1 MSAGPRPVHPPG
13 REASAEN
20 ATVLCVTVAQTQ
32 LSNMRNSGP
41 LSDRLHTLWL
51 RMHSLRVVIALTV
64 VAGVLFASFLSYM
77 EQTSDLR
84 EQHIA
89 QIHTEMDHLGA
100 LTALALREPLWQFEA
115 EQANSIMEA
124 AFVNPDV
131 VSISIWDDKGTPFAA
146 RTRSAEDPE
155 LVDATTR
162 VVERNKTM
170 VGKLMIQMSTA
181 GYLRKVDEVRM
192 QYVRHGVEIS
202 IGALI
207 VILLLMHWRLVRPLE
222 ALVAASGRIEK
233 GQLDVPIRRVFRDE
247 VGALADSLEATRLA
261 LLHLIAEL
269 ESRNQELTD
278 ANEHLEQRVAERTES
293 LEKTLLTLERA
304 QEEIIQTEKLAS
316 LGRVVAG
323 VAHELNTPIGNAL
336 TVTSTIQAELADL
349 LTELASGSMRRSS
362 LSLFIERADEGL
374 ALSLNNLQRAA
385 HLISDFKQVAV
396 DQTSDQRR
404 TFDLAEVTTEILNML
419 QPTLRKSGCE
429 VKKTLCAGLV
439 CDSFPG
445 RYGQVLTNLV
455 MNATIHAFEA
465 GAGGRIAVSIGAVD
479 ADTVE
484 LVVADDGVG
493 MDEDVRMRIFDP
505 FFTTKLGRG
514 GSGLG
519 MNIVHGIVTRIL
531 GGQITVQSAPGEGSR
546 IRVLFPRVTSGGA
559 GER

>member
-1 MSAGPRPVHPPG
+1 MPNP
-13 REASAEN
+13 
-20 ATVLCVTVAQTQ
+20 
-32 LSNMRNSGP
+32 GP
-41 LSDRLHTLWL
+41 LSVRFRKLWL
-51 RMHSLRVVIALTV
+51 RMRSLRVAIALTV
-64 VAGVLFASFLSYM
+64 VAGVMLASFFSYV

-84 EQHIA
+84 EQHIV

-131 VSISIWDDKGTPFAA
+131 VSITIWDDKGTPFAA
-146 RTRSAEDPE
+146 RQRSPEDAR
-155 LVDATTR
+155 LVDQTTH
-162 VVERNKTM
+162 VVERNKTV
-170 VGKLMIQMSTA
+170 VGKLTIQMSTA

-192 QYVRHGVEIS
+192 QYLRHGVQIS

-207 VILLLMHWRLVRPLE
+207 VILLLLHWRLVRPLE
-222 ALVAASGRIEK
+222 ELVEASGRIEK
-233 GQLDVPIRRVFRDE
+233 GQLDVPIRPVFRDE

-261 LLHLIAEL
+261 LLHLIAQL

-293 LEKTLLTLERA
+293 LERTLLTLERA

-336 TVTSTIQAELADL
+336 TVASTIQAELVDL
-349 LTELASGSMRRSS
+349 KTELASGSMRRSS
-362 LSLFIERADEGL
+362 LRVFIERADEGL
-374 ALSLNNLQRAA
+374 ALSLSNLERAA
-385 HLISDFKQVAV
+385 NLISDFKQVAV

-404 TFDLAEVTTEILNML
+404 EFDLAEVTTEILNML
-419 QPTLRKSGCE
+419 QPTIRKSGCE
-429 VKKTLCAGLV
+429 VKRSLSTGIV

-455 MNATIHAFEA
+455 MNATIHAFA
-465 GAGGRIAVSIGAVD
+465 PGATGHISVSVGLVD
-479 ADTVE
+479 DETVE

-493 MDEDVRMRIFDP
+493 MEDAVRARIFDP
-505 FFTTKLGRG
+505 FFTTKMGRG
-514 GSGLG
+514 GTGLG
-519 MNIVHGIVTRIL
+519 MNIVHGIATRIL
-531 GGQITVQSAPGEGSR
+531 GGQITVHSAPGDGSR
-546 IRVLFPRVTSGGA
+546 IRVVFPRVASGGVSA
-559 GER
+559 GASCAG

>member
-1 MSAGPRPVHPPG
+1 
-13 REASAEN
+13 
-20 ATVLCVTVAQTQ
+20 
-32 LSNMRNSGP
+32 MRIPEP
-41 LSDRLHTLWL
+41 LLVRFRKLWL
-51 RMHSLRVVIALTV
+51 RLHSLRVAIALTV
-64 VAGVLFASFLSYM
+64 VVGVLLASFLSYV

-124 AFVNPDV
+124 AFVNPEV
-131 VSISIWDDKGTPFAA
+131 VSIAIWDDKGTPFAS
-146 RTRSAEDPE
+146 RVRGAEDPK
-155 LVDATTR
+155 LIDATTH

-170 VGKLMIQMSTA
+170 VGRLTIQMSTA
-181 GYLRKVDEVRM
+181 GYLRKVNEVRL
-192 QYVRHGVEIS
+192 QYLKHGAQIS
-202 IGALI
+202 AGALI

-222 ALVAASGRIEK
+222 ELVRASRRIEK
-233 GQLDVPIRRVFRDE
+233 GQLDVPIRSVFRDE
-247 VGALADSLEATRLA
+247 VGALADSLEATRQA
-261 LLHLIAEL
+261 LLHLIAQL
-269 ESRNQELTD
+269 ESRNLELTD

-336 TVTSTIQAELADL
+336 TVASTIQSELVDL
-349 LTELASGSMRRSS
+349 KQELSGGSMRRSV
-362 LSLFIERADEGL
+362 LNLFIERADEGL
-374 ALSLNNLQRAA
+374 TLSLKNLQRAA
-385 HLISDFKQVAV
+385 HLISDFKQVSV

-404 TFDLAEVTTEILNML
+404 EFDLAEVTTEILNML

-429 VKKTLCAGLV
+429 VKKMLSTGLV

-455 MNATIHAFEA
+455 MNATIHAFDA
-465 GAGGRIAVSIGAVD
+465 GTTGRISVTIGAVD
-479 ADTVE
+479 ADTME
-484 LVVADDGVG
+484 LVVADNG
-493 MDEDVRMRIFDP
+493 MGMEEDVRARIFDP
-505 FFTTKLGRG
+505 FFTTKMGRG
-514 GSGLG
+514 GTGLG

-531 GGQITVQSAPGEGSR
+531 GGQITVYSTPGEGSR
-546 IRVLFPRVTSGGA
+546 IRVLFPRVVGGTV
-559 GER
+559 

>member
-1 MSAGPRPVHPPG
+1 
-13 REASAEN
+13 
-20 ATVLCVTVAQTQ
+20 
-32 LSNMRNSGP
+32 MRIPEP
-41 LSDRLHTLWL
+41 LLVRFRKLWL
-51 RMHSLRVVIALTV
+51 RLHSLRVAIALTV
-64 VAGVLFASFLSYM
+64 VVGVLLASFLSYV

-131 VSISIWDDKGTPFAA
+131 VSIAIWDDKGTPFAT
-146 RTRSAEDPE
+146 RTRNAEDPK
-155 LVDATTR
+155 LVDATTH

-170 VGKLMIQMSTA
+170 VGKLTIQMSTA
-181 GYLRKVDEVRM
+181 GYLRKVNEVRL
-192 QYVRHGVEIS
+192 QYLKHGAQIS

-222 ALVAASGRIEK
+222 ELVRASVRIEK

-261 LLHLIAEL
+261 LLHLIAQL
-269 ESRNQELTD
+269 ESRNMELTD

-336 TVTSTIQAELADL
+336 TVASTIQSELMDL
-349 LTELASGSMRRSS
+349 KTELSGGSMRRSA
-362 LSLFIERADEGL
+362 LNQFIERADEGL
-374 ALSLNNLQRAA
+374 ALSLSNLQRAA

-404 TFDLAEVTTEILNML
+404 QFDLAEVTTEILNML

-429 VKKTLCAGLV
+429 VKKTLGVGLV

-455 MNATIHAFEA
+455 MNATIHAFDA
-465 GAGGRIAVSIGAVD
+465 GATGRISISIGAAD

-484 LVVADDGVG
+484 LVVADNGVG
-493 MDEDVRMRIFDP
+493 MGEDVRARIFDP
-505 FFTTKLGRG
+505 FFTTKMGRG
-514 GSGLG
+514 GTGLG

-531 GGQITVQSAPGEGSR
+531 GGQITVTSTPGEGSR
-546 IRVLFPRVTSGGA
+546 IRVLFPRVASGATTSVM
-559 GER
+559 

>member
-1 MSAGPRPVHPPG
+1 M
-13 REASAEN
+13 
-20 ATVLCVTVAQTQ
+20 
-32 LSNMRNSGP
+32 
-41 LSDRLHTLWL
+41 RLHKLWMRL
-51 RMHSLRVVIALTV
+51 RSLRVAIALTV
-64 VAGVLFASFLSYM
+64 VAGVMLASFLSYV

-100 LTALALREPLWQFEA
+100 LTALAMREPLWQFEA

-131 VSISIWDDKGTPFAA
+131 VSIVIWDDKGTPFAT
-146 RTRSAEDPE
+146 RTRSAEDPK
-155 LVDATTR
+155 LVDASTH

-170 VGKLMIQMSTA
+170 VGKLTIQMSTA
-181 GYLRKVDEVRM
+181 GYLRKVHEVRL
-192 QYVRHGVEIS
+192 QYVKHGAQIS
-202 IGALI
+202 IGALV

-222 ALVAASGRIEK
+222 ELVRASGRIEK
-233 GQLDVPIRRVFRDE
+233 GQLDVPIRAVFRDE
-247 VGALADSLEATRLA
+247 VGALAESLEATRQA
-261 LLHLIAEL
+261 LLHLIAQL
-269 ESRNQELTD
+269 ESRNLELTD

-336 TVTSTIQAELADL
+336 TVASTIQSELVDL
-349 LTELASGSMRRSS
+349 KLELSSGSMRRSK
-362 LSLFIERADEGL
+362 LNQFIARADEGL
-374 ALSLNNLQRAA
+374 ALSMSNLQRAA

-404 TFDLAEVTTEILNML
+404 AFDLAEVTTEILNML

-429 VKKTLCAGLV
+429 VKKSLCTGVV

-455 MNATIHAFEA
+455 MNATIHAFDASAA
-465 GAGGRIAVSIGAVD
+465 GCISVSVGAVD

-484 LVVADDGVG
+484 LVVADNGVG
-493 MDEDVRMRIFDP
+493 MEEDVRARIFDP
-505 FFTTKLGRG
+505 FFTTKMGRG
-514 GSGLG
+514 GTGLG

-531 GGQITVQSAPGEGSR
+531 GGQITVHSVPGQGSS
-546 IRVLFPRVTSGGA
+546 IRVLFPRVA
-559 GER
+559 L

>member
-1 MSAGPRPVHPPG
+1 MS
-13 REASAEN
+13 
-20 ATVLCVTVAQTQ
+20 T
-32 LSNMRNSGP
+32 SGP
-41 LSDRLHTLWL
+41 PFDRLHKLWL
-51 RMHSLRVVIALTV
+51 RVHSLRVAIALTV
-64 VAGVLFASFLSYM
+64 VVGVMLASFLSYV

-131 VSISIWDDKGTPFAA
+131 VSIEIWDDKGTPFATRK
-146 RTRSAEDPE
+146 RTAENASM
-155 LVDATTR
+155 VDATNH

-170 VGKLMIQMSTA
+170 VGKLTIQMSTA
-181 GYLRKVDEVRM
+181 GYLRKVNEVRM
-192 QYVRHGVEIS
+192 QYLKHGAQIS
-202 IGALI
+202 MGALI

-222 ALVAASGRIEK
+222 ELVEASGRIEK
-233 GQLDVPIRRVFRDE
+233 GQLDVPIRHVFRDE

-261 LLHLIAEL
+261 LLHLIAQL

-293 LEKTLLTLERA
+293 LERTLLTLERA

-336 TVTSTIQAELADL
+336 TVASTLQSDLADL
-349 LTELASGSMRRSS
+349 KSELAGGTMRRSS
-362 LSLFIERADEGL
+362 MNQFIERSDEGL
-374 ALSLNNLQRAA
+374 ALSMSNLQRAA

-404 TFDLAEVTTEILNML
+404 EFDLAEVTTEILNML

-429 VKKTLCAGLV
+429 VKKTLCADLV

-455 MNATIHAFEA
+455 MNASIHAFDA
-465 GAGGRIAVSIGAVD
+465 GATGRISVTIAAVD

-493 MDEDVRMRIFDP
+493 MDDAVRARIFDP
-505 FFTTKLGRG
+505 FFTTKMGRG
-514 GSGLG
+514 GTGLG

-531 GGQITVQSAPGEGSR
+531 GGQISVHSAPGEGSR
-546 IRVLFPRVTSGGA
+546 IRVVFPRVVSGTTSP
-559 GER
+559 R

>member
-1 MSAGPRPVHPPG
+1 
-13 REASAEN
+13 
-20 ATVLCVTVAQTQ
+20 
-32 LSNMRNSGP
+32 MRITEP
-41 LSDRLHTLWL
+41 LSVRFRKLWL
-51 RMHSLRVVIALTV
+51 RLHSLRVAIALTV
-64 VAGVLFASFLSYM
+64 VAGVLLASFLSYV

-131 VSISIWDDKGTPFAA
+131 VSIAIWDDKGTPFA
-146 RTRSAEDPE
+146 TRVRGAEDPK
-155 LVDATTR
+155 LVDSTTHF
-162 VVERNKTM
+162 VERNKTM
-170 VGKLMIQMSTA
+170 VGRLTIQMSTA
-181 GYLRKVDEVRM
+181 GYLRKVNEVRL
-192 QYVRHGVEIS
+192 QYLRHGAQIT
-202 IGALI
+202 IGALL

-222 ALVAASGRIEK
+222 DLVAASGRIEK
-233 GQLDVPIRRVFRDE
+233 GQLNVPIRRVFRDE

-261 LLHLIAEL
+261 LLHLIAQL

-293 LEKTLLTLERA
+293 LEKTLVTLERA

-336 TVTSTIQAELADL
+336 TVASTIQSELIELRAEL
-349 LTELASGSMRRSS
+349 EGGSMRRTT
-362 LSLFIERADEGL
+362 LKTFIERADEGL
-374 ALSLNNLQRAA
+374 ALSMSNLQRAA

-404 TFDLAEVTTEILNML
+404 QFDLAEVTTEILNML

-429 VKKTLCAGLV
+429 VKKELSTGLV

-455 MNATIHAFEA
+455 MNATIHAFDA
-465 GAGGRIAVSIGAVD
+465 AKVGRISVSIGAVD
-479 ADTVE
+479 DENVE

-493 MDEDVRMRIFDP
+493 MDENVRARIFDP
-505 FFTTKLGRG
+505 FFTTKMGRG
-514 GSGLG
+514 GTGLG

-531 GGQITVQSAPGEGSR
+531 GGQISVQSAPGEGSR
-546 IRVLFPRVTSGGA
+546 IRVLFPRVAGGGA
-559 GER
+559 NVR

>member
-1 MSAGPRPVHPPG
+1 
-13 REASAEN
+13 
-20 ATVLCVTVAQTQ
+20 
-32 LSNMRNSGP
+32 MRIPEP
-41 LSDRLHTLWL
+41 LLVRFRTLWL
-51 RMHSLRVVIALTV
+51 RLHSLRVAIALTV
-64 VAGVLFASFLSYM
+64 VVGVLLASFLSYM

-89 QIHTEMDHLGA
+89 QIHSEMDHLGA

-131 VSISIWDDKGTPFAA
+131 VSIAIWDDKGTPFAT
-146 RTRSAEDPE
+146 RTRNAEDPK
-155 LVDATTR
+155 LVDATTH
-162 VVERNKTM
+162 VVQRNKTM
-170 VGKLMIQMSTA
+170 VGKLTIQMSTA
-181 GYLRKVDEVRM
+181 GYLRKVNEVRL
-192 QYVRHGVEIS
+192 QYLKHGAQIS

-222 ALVAASGRIEK
+222 ELARASVRLEK

-261 LLHLIAEL
+261 LLHLIAQL
-269 ESRNQELTD
+269 ESRNTELTD

-336 TVTSTIQAELADL
+336 TVASTIQSELMDL
-349 LTELASGSMRRSS
+349 KTELASGSMRRSS
-362 LSLFIERADEGL
+362 LNQFIERADEGL
-374 ALSLNNLQRAA
+374 ALSLSNLQRAA

-404 TFDLAEVTTEILNML
+404 AFDLAEVTTEILNML
-419 QPTLRKSGCE
+419 QPALRKSGCE
-429 VKKTLCAGLV
+429 VKKTLSAGLV

-455 MNATIHAFEA
+455 MNATIHAFDA
-465 GAGGRIAVSIGAVD
+465 GAAGRISISVGAVD
-479 ADTVE
+479 ADTLE
-484 LVVADDGVG
+484 LVVADNGVG
-493 MDEDVRMRIFDP
+493 MAEDVRARIFDP
-505 FFTTKLGRG
+505 FFTTKMGRG
-514 GSGLG
+514 GTGLG
-519 MNIVHGIVTRIL
+519 MHIVHGIVTRIL
-531 GGQITVQSAPGEGSR
+531 GGQITVTSTPGQGSY
-546 IRVLFPRVTSGGA
+546 IRVLFPRVADGA
-559 GER
+559 SAAELG

>member
-1 MSAGPRPVHPPG
+1 MPISGSLSARS
-13 REASAEN
+13 R
-20 ATVLCVTVAQTQ
+20 Q
-32 LSNMRNSGP
+32 
-41 LSDRLHTLWL
+41 LWL
-51 RMHSLRVVIALTV
+51 RFHSLRVVIALTV
-64 VAGVLFASFLSYM
+64 VAGVLLASFLSYV

-131 VSISIWDDKGTPFAA
+131 VSISIWDDKGTPFATRK
-146 RTRSAEDPE
+146 RTAEDAK
-155 LVDATTR
+155 LVDSTTH

-170 VGKLMIQMSTA
+170 VGKLTIEMSTA

-192 QYVRHGVEIS
+192 QYLRHGAQIS
-202 IGALI
+202 IGALL

-222 ALVAASGRIEK
+222 TLVAASGRIEK

-261 LLHLIAEL
+261 LLHLIAQL

-278 ANEHLEQRVAERTES
+278 ANEHLEQRVADRTES
-293 LEKTLLTLERA
+293 LEQTLATLERA

-336 TVTSTIQAELADL
+336 TVASTIQSELEDLKAEL
-349 LTELASGSMRRSS
+349 SGGSMRRSA
-362 LSLFIERADEGL
+362 LTAFIERADEGL
-374 ALSLNNLQRAA
+374 ALSMSNLQRAA

-404 TFDLAEVTTEILNML
+404 KFDLAEVTTEVLNML
-419 QPTLRKSGCE
+419 QPTIRKSGFE
-429 VKKTLCAGLV
+429 VKKNLCNGLV

-455 MNATIHAFEA
+455 VNATIHAFES
-465 GAGGRIAVSIGAVD
+465 GTLGHIVVSVGAVD
-479 ADTVE
+479 AETVE
-484 LVVADDGVG
+484 LVVSDNGIG
-493 MDEDVRMRIFDP
+493 MEDAVRSRIFDP
-505 FFTTKLGRG
+505 FFTTKMGRG
-514 GSGLG
+514 GTGLG

-531 GGQITVQSAPGEGSR
+531 GGQITVQSSPGKGSR
-546 IRVLFPRVTSGGA
+546 IRVLFPRVASGA
-559 GER
+559 ANAR

>member
-1 MSAGPRPVHPPG
+1 
-13 REASAEN
+13 
-20 ATVLCVTVAQTQ
+20 VA
-32 LSNMRNSGP
+32 
-41 LSDRLHTLWL
+41 
-51 RMHSLRVVIALTV
+51 IALTV
-64 VAGVLFASFLSYM
+64 VAGVLLASFLSYV

-124 AFVNPDV
+124 AFVNADV
-131 VSISIWDDKGTPFAA
+131 VSIAIWDDKDTPFASRS
-146 RTRSAEDPE
+146 RTAEDPN

-170 VGKLMIQMSTA
+170 VGKLTIRMSTA
-181 GYLRKVDEVRM
+181 GYLRKVSEVRM
-192 QYVRHGVEIS
+192 QYLRHGVQIS
-202 IGALI
+202 LGALL

-222 ALVAASGRIEK
+222 ALVTASRRIEK
-233 GQLDVPIRRVFRDE
+233 GQLDVPIRRVFQDE

-261 LLHLIAEL
+261 LLHLIAQL

-293 LEKTLLTLERA
+293 LEQTLVTLERA
-304 QEEIIQTEKLAS
+304 QEEIVQTEKLAS

-336 TVTSTIQAELADL
+336 TVASTIQAELENL
-349 LTELASGSMRRSS
+349 KKELATGSMRRSS
-362 LSLFIERADEGL
+362 LNTFIERADEGL
-374 ALSLNNLQRAA
+374 ALSMNNLQRAA

-404 TFDLAEVTTEILNML
+404 VFDLAEVTTEILNML
-419 QPTLRKSGCE
+419 QPTIRKSGCE
-429 VKKTLCAGLV
+429 IRKELSADLE

-455 MNATIHAFEA
+455 MNATIHAFET
-465 GAGGRIAVSIGAVD
+465 GSGGRIVISTTAVD
-479 ADTVE
+479 ADTVA
-484 LVVADDGVG
+484 LVVADNGVG
-493 MDEDVRMRIFDP
+493 MEEAVRARIFDP
-505 FFTTKLGRG
+505 FFTTRMGRG
-514 GSGLG
+514 GTGLG

-531 GGQITVQSAPGEGSR
+531 GGQITVESSPGAGCR
-546 IRVLFPRVTSGGA
+546 IRVVFPRVA
-559 GER
+559 GNADVAP

>member
-1 MSAGPRPVHPPG
+1 MGVPCSG
-13 REASAEN
+13 
-20 ATVLCVTVAQTQ
+20 
-32 LSNMRNSGP
+32 MRYSGANSHSTMRIPEP
-41 LSDRLHTLWL
+41 LSQQHRKLWL
-51 RMHSLRVVIALTV
+51 RLHSLRVVIALTV
-64 VAGVLFASFLSYM
+64 VAGVLLASFFSFV

-84 EQHIA
+84 ERHIA
-89 QIHTEMDHLGA
+89 QIHTEMDHLAA

-124 AFVNPDV
+124 AFVNTDV
-131 VSISIWDDKGTPFAA
+131 VSIAIWDDKGAPFASRS
-146 RTRSAEDPE
+146 RTAEDPN
-155 LVDATTR
+155 LVEATTQ

-170 VGKLMIQMSTA
+170 VGKLTIQMSTA
-181 GYLRKVDEVRM
+181 GYLRKVSEVRM
-192 QYVRHGVEIS
+192 QYLRHGVQIS
-202 IGALI
+202 LGALL

-222 ALVAASGRIEK
+222 ALVEASGRLEK
-233 GQLDVPIRRVFRDE
+233 GQLDVPIRRVFQDE

-261 LLHLIAEL
+261 LLHLIAQL

-293 LEKTLLTLERA
+293 LEHTLLTLEHA
-304 QEEIIQTEKLAS
+304 QEEIVQTEKLAS

-336 TVTSTIQAELADL
+336 TVASTIQSELEDLKKELA
-349 LTELASGSMRRSS
+349 TGSMRRSS
-362 LSLFIERADEGL
+362 LNAFMERADEGL
-374 ALSLNNLQRAA
+374 ALSMHNLQRAA

-404 TFDLAEVTTEILNML
+404 VFDLAEVTTEILNML

-429 VKKTLCAGLV
+429 IRKELGAGLE

-465 GAGGRIAVSIGAVD
+465 GAGGRIVISTAAVD
-479 ADTVE
+479 ADTVA

-493 MDEDVRMRIFDP
+493 MEEAVRARIFDP
-505 FFTTKLGRG
+505 FFTTRMGRG
-514 GSGLG
+514 GTGLG

-531 GGQITVQSAPGEGSR
+531 GGQITVESSPGAGCR
-546 IRVLFPRVTSGGA
+546 IRVLFPRVVGHVDGA
-559 GER
+559 S

>member
-1 MSAGPRPVHPPG
+1 
-13 REASAEN
+13 
-20 ATVLCVTVAQTQ
+20 
-32 LSNMRNSGP
+32 
-41 LSDRLHTLWL
+41 
-51 RMHSLRVVIALTV
+51 
-64 VAGVLFASFLSYM
+64 
-77 EQTSDLR
+77 
-84 EQHIA
+84 
-89 QIHTEMDHLGA
+89 MDHLGA

-131 VSISIWDDKGTPFAA
+131 VSIAIWDDKGTPFAT
-146 RTRSAEDPE
+146 RTRDAEDPK
-155 LVDATTR
+155 LVDSTTH

-170 VGKLMIQMSTA
+170 VGKLTIQMSTA
-181 GYLRKVDEVRM
+181 GYLRKVNEVRL
-192 QYVRHGVEIS
+192 QYLRHGAQIT
-202 IGALI
+202 IGALV
-207 VILLLMHWRLVRPLE
+207 VILLLLHWRLVRPLE
-222 ALVAASGRIEK
+222 DLVAASGRIEK

-261 LLHLIAEL
+261 LLHLVAQL

-278 ANEHLEQRVAERTES
+278 ANENLEQRVAERTES

-336 TVTSTIQAELADL
+336 TVSSTIQSELADL
-349 LTELASGSMRRSS
+349 RAELDGGSMRRSS
-362 LSLFIERADEGL
+362 LKLFIERAEEAL
-374 ALSLNNLQRAA
+374 ELSLNNLQRAA

-404 TFDLAEVTTEILNML
+404 EFDLAEVTTEILNML

-429 VKKTLCAGLV
+429 VKKELCSGVV

-455 MNATIHAFEA
+455 MNATIHAFDPA
-465 GAGGRIAVSIGAVD
+465 KTGRVLVTVGAVD
-479 ADTVE
+479 KDIVE
-484 LVVADDGVG
+484 LVVADDGMG
-493 MDEDVRMRIFDP
+493 MDEHVRARIFDP
-505 FFTTKLGRG
+505 FFTTKMGRG
-514 GSGLG
+514 GTGLG

-531 GGQITVQSAPGEGSR
+531 GGQISVQSTPGQGSR
-546 IRVLFPRVTSGGA
+546 IRVLFPRVAA
-559 GER
+559 GVPSRR